1 MGSLFINGSHL
12 VIVLG
17 IYLYAH
23 IMNGYVQNYFNYS
36 NVRGGGKL
44 RSNFPTERE

>member
-1 MGSLFINGSHL
+1 MKILTKQKLQKLHNFYNFCFC
-12 VIVLG
+12 
-17 IYLYAH
+17 Y
-23 IMNGYVQNYFNYS
+23 YS